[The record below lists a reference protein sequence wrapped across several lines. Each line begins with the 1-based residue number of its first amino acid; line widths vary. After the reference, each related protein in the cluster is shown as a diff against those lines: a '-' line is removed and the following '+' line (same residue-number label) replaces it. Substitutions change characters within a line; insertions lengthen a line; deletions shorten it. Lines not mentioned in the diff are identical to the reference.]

1 MPGLPDGSAHGIRLP
16 LTEVKGISVAE
27 VERIVAGQPYASLS
41 DFWQRAVVA
50 TPVVENLVLAGGFD
64 TVYGIDL
71 SSGARMRGQVTR
83 RDLLLEVADLER
95 LSRSA
100 RASSGR
106 GRRVP
111 RRTDTRTDP
120 RAVRAASVWGPGR
133 AAGSEDPPGPTD
145 PAVAAAAQSQAPAAV
160 RASEVQLSLE
170 LPMGGPGRGSGLPE
184 MSTGEGVRAELDV
197 LGMDVSHHVLDFYLP
212 MLADLAVVPARDLLA
227 QRSQSQVWV
236 AGVKVATQTPPIR
249 SGRRVVFLTLDDS
262 TGPVDA
268 TFFEDAQDPYA
279 STVFSGWLL
288 LVRGVTRRTGP
299 RGISI
304 RATGCWDLGVVH
316 EIWQAGGR
324 DAVAEYV
331 ASFPLVDTRVRRPAQ
346 VIDVPV
352 EDSGSDAGQVPGR
365 SPVGIGRTAAG
376 GMGQRRRVLVH
387 ASGFKQSPYADIKP
401 AGEDP
406 AVVPPKAPATR
417 TRAPGK
423 LWHASPGSSGW

>member
-1 MPGLPDGSAHGIRLP
+1 
-16 LTEVKGISVAE
+16 
-27 VERIVAGQPYASLS
+27 
-41 DFWQRAVVA
+41 
-50 TPVVENLVLAGGFD
+50 
-64 TVYGIDL
+64 
-71 SSGARMRGQVTR
+71 
-83 RDLLLEVADLER
+83 
-95 LSRSA
+95 
-100 RASSGR
+100 
-106 GRRVP
+106 
-111 RRTDTRTDP
+111 
-120 RAVRAASVWGPGR
+120 
-133 AAGSEDPPGPTD
+133 
-145 PAVAAAAQSQAPAAV
+145 
-160 RASEVQLSLE
+160 
-170 LPMGGPGRGSGLPE
+170 MGGQGRSSGLPE

-197 LGMDVSHHVLDFYLP
+197 LGMDVSHHVLDFYRP

-288 LVRGVTRRTGP
+288 MVRGLTRRTGP

-316 EIWQAGGR
+316 EIWQGGGR
-324 DAVAEYV
+324 NAVAEYID
-331 ASFPLVDTRVRRPAQ
+331 SFPVVDTRVRKAVE

-352 EDSGSDAGQVPGR
+352 EEAQAAGQAVGR

-406 AVVPPKAPATR
+406 AVVPPKAPAAR

>member
-1 MPGLPDGSAHGIRLP
+1 MPTPAPSGLPAP
-16 LTEVKGISVAE
+16 
-27 VERIVAGQPYASLS
+27 
-41 DFWQRAVVA
+41 
-50 TPVVENLVLAGGFD
+50 
-64 TVYGIDL
+64 
-71 SSGARMRGQVTR
+71 GA
-83 RDLLLEVADLER
+83 A
-95 LSRSA
+95 
-100 RASSGR
+100 
-106 GRRVP
+106 
-111 RRTDTRTDP
+111 
-120 RAVRAASVWGPGR
+120 GR
-133 AAGSEDPPGPTD
+133 AAGAGSEGPPGPAD
-145 PAVAAAAQSQAPAAV
+145 PALAAAAQSQAPAAV
-160 RASEVQLSLE
+160 RPSEVQLSLE
-170 LPMGGPGRGSGLPE
+170 LPMGGQGRGSGLPE

-197 LGMDVSHHVLDFYLP
+197 LGMDVSHHVLDFYRP

-288 LVRGVTRRTGP
+288 MVRGLTRRTGP

-324 DAVAEYV
+324 DAVAEYI
-331 ASFPLVDTRVRRPAQ
+331 ASFPTVDTRVAQGRRGHRRP
-346 VIDVPV
+346 
-352 EDSGSDAGQVPGR
+352 GRGGRGAGQAVGR

-406 AVVPPKAPATR
+406 AVVPPKAPAAR

>member
-1 MPGLPDGSAHGIRLP
+1 M
-16 LTEVKGISVAE
+16 
-27 VERIVAGQPYASLS
+27 ERIVAGQPYASLS
-41 DFWQRAVVA
+41 DFWQRATVA

-64 TVYGIDL
+64 TIYGIDL
-71 SSGARMRGQVTR
+71 SSGARLRGQVTR
-83 RDLLLEVADLER
+83 RDLLLEVADCER
-95 LSRSA
+95 LARSA
-100 RASSGR
+100 RAGSGR
-106 GRRVP
+106 GRRAP
-111 RRTDTRTDP
+111 RRSDTRVDP
-120 RAVRAASVWGPGR
+120 RAER
-133 AAGSEDPPGPTD
+133 AAGAWGRGRAGAGSEGPPGPAD
-145 PAVAAAAQSQAPAAV
+145 PALAAAAQSQAPAAV
-160 RASEVQLSLE
+160 RPSEVQLSLE
-170 LPMGGPGRGSGLPE
+170 LPMGGQGRSSGLPE

-197 LGMDVSHHVLDFYLP
+197 LGMDVSHHVLDFYRP

-288 LVRGVTRRTGP
+288 MVRGLTRRTGP

-331 ASFPLVDTRVRRPAQ
+331 ASFPTVDTRAGRAVE

-352 EDSGSDAGQVPGR
+352 EEAGASG
-365 SPVGIGRTAAG
+365 AG
-376 GMGQRRRVLVH
+376 GGTLAGRDRPDGRRGDGPAPPGPGARQRV
-387 ASGFKQSPYADIKP
+387 Q
-401 AGEDP
+401 
-406 AVVPPKAPATR
+406 AVALR
-417 TRAPGK
+417 
-423 LWHASPGSSGW
+423 